1 MVFPCRFIEG
11 QSDPA
16 FLQELYEQHIRLR
29 RASTV
34 EDIERGKEAGEF
46 SAATDAE
53 LLVDAIIAPVYYR
66 LLLRFAPLT
75 ETYGNDLI
83 DHVLL
88 GVYKEQKLS
97 TRKGRRRLRMSPR

>member
-34 EDIERGKEAGEF
+34 EDIERGKEAE
-46 SAATDAE
+46 SS
-53 LLVDAIIAPVYYR
+53 P
-66 LLLRFAPLT
+66 PP
-75 ETYGNDLI
+75 
-83 DHVLL
+83 
-88 GVYKEQKLS
+88 
-97 TRKGRRRLRMSPR
+97 RMPSFW